1 MEYTHGMSLI
11 LNTRKVDGHIIV
23 EVAGRVE
30 SGASCLQLRELTNR
44 LAADGGRYLV
54 LDMAG
59 ITYMDSTGLGLLL
72 SIYATIRNQGGDLKL
87 LNVSPRVQELLKI
100 TRLLHVFEIFDDE
113 DRAVAKKGATPSA

>member
-1 MEYTHGMSLI
+1 MEYTHRMSLI

-87 LNVSPRVQELLKI
+87 LNVSPRVHELLKI
-100 TRLLHVFEIFDDE
+100 TNLLHVFEIYEDE
-113 DRAVAKKGATPSA
+113 NRALGKKTPSA

>member
-23 EVAGRVE
+23 EASGRIE
-30 SGASCLQLRELTNR
+30 SGEACLQLRELTRR
-44 LAADGGRYLV
+44 LASDEGRYLV
-54 LDMAG
+54 LNLSG

-87 LNVSPRVQELLKI
+87 LNVSPRVEELLKATKLI
-100 TRLLHVFEIFDDE
+100 HVFEIFDDE
-113 DRAVAKKGATPSA
+113 ERAIAKKGSTPSA

>member
-1 MEYTHGMSLI
+1 MSLI

-23 EVAGRVE
+23 EV
-30 SGASCLQLRELTNR
+30 SGKLDSGDSCLQLRELTR
-44 LAADGGRYLV
+44 RIAVDGGCYLV
-54 LDMAG
+54 LNMAG

-100 TRLLHVFEIFDDE
+100 TNLIHVFEIFDDE
-113 DRAVAKKGATPSA
+113 NRAVAKKGATPSA